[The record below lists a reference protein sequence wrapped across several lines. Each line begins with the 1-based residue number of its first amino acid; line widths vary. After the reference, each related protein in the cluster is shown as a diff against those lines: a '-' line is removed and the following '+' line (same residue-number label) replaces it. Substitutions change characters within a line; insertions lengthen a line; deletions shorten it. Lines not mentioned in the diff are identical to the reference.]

1 MITDLNQ
8 LLLQEA
14 ELQFEVFNNQT
25 AWELGSLIKSRA
37 EAKQVNVAIEIVRN
51 GHRLFSFAMPDTS
64 RDNQRWIERK
74 RNVVDRYEHSSWY
87 MGQYYKAKGKTI
99 DQASLVD
106 AKEFAPYGGSFPLI
120 IRGVGVVGSISV
132 SGLPQYEDH
141 KLVVDTITEFLAGE
155 RA

>member
-8 LLLQEA
+8 LLVQEA
-14 ELQFEVFNNQT
+14 ELQFEAFNNQT

-37 EAKQVNVAIEIVRN
+37 EEKQVNVAIEIVRN

-64 RDNQRWIERK
+64 RDNQCWIERK

-87 MGQYYKAKGKTI
+87 MGQYYKEKGKTI

>member
-8 LLLQEA
+8 LLVQEA
-14 ELQFEVFNNQT
+14 ELQFEAFNNQT

-37 EAKQVNVAIEIVRN
+37 EEKQVNVAIEIVRN

-64 RDNQRWIERK
+64 RDNQCWIERK
-74 RNVVDRYEHSSWY
+74 RSVVDRYEHSSWY
-87 MGQYYKAKGKTI
+87 MGQYYKEKGKTI

>member
-8 LLLQEA
+8 LLAQEA
-14 ELQFEVFNNQT
+14 ELQFEEFNNQT
-25 AWELGSLIKSRA
+25 AWELGCLIKNRA
-37 EAKQVNVAIEIVRN
+37 EANQVNVAIEIVRN
-51 GHRLFSFAMPDTS
+51 DHRLFSFAMPDTS
-64 RDNQRWIERK
+64 RDNQCWIERK
-74 RNVVDRYEHSSWY
+74 RNVVERYEHSSWY

-120 IRGVGVVGSISV
+120 IRSVGVVGSISV

-141 KLVVDTITEFLAGE
+141 KLVVDTITEYLAGE

>member
-8 LLLQEA
+8 LLAQET
-14 ELQFEVFNNQT
+14 ELQFEEFNNQT
-25 AWELGSLIKSRA
+25 AWELGCLIKNRA
-37 EAKQVNVAIEIVRN
+37 EANQVNVAIEIVRN
-51 GHRLFSFAMPDTS
+51 DHRLFSFAMPDTS
-64 RDNQRWIERK
+64 RDNQCWIERK
-74 RNVVDRYEHSSWY
+74 RNVVERYEHSSWY

-120 IRGVGVVGSISV
+120 IRSVGVVGSISV

-141 KLVVDTITEFLAGE
+141 KLVVDTITEYLAGE